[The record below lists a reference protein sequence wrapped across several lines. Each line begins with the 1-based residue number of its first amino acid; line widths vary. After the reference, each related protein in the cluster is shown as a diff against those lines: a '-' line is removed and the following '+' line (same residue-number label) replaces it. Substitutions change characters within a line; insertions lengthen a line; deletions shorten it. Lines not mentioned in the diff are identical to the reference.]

1 MAATDETFRD
11 DKFGQVENFLA
22 ANPAIAQMPSVQGM
36 LYMGFLDLR
45 VDAGVVLATVVDPD
59 NMGDRGTSW
68 SETTAATSPMGGI
81 MNATKRLA
89 SIRNCMEGWGF
100 PTSFVESEV
109 SSVTWKFEVGGPFY
123 ERHVIV
129 IALGSTVEPINHS
142 IVILRFAR

>member
-1 MAATDETFRD
+1 MSGWLYLCGYVQSLAGAA
-11 DKFGQVENFLA
+11 
-22 ANPAIAQMPSVQGM
+22 AQCAEP
-36 LYMGFLDLR
+36 
-45 VDAGVVLATVVDPD
+45 
-59 NMGDRGTSW
+59 
-68 SETTAATSPMGGI
+68 TAATSPMGGI